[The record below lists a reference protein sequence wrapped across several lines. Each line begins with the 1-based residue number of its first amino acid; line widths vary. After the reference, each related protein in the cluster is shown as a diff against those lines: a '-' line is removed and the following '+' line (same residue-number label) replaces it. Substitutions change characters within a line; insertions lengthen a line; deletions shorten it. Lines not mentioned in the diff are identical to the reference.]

1 LGERAFTIAT
11 HTASDGYVW
20 HYRRYLPT
28 SGTAARAHVV
38 MLHGIQSHG
47 GWYEYSCTRLAEAGF
62 AVSFLDRR
70 GSGLNQE
77 ARGDTPSL
85 RRLVDDI
92 AEFLS
97 PSPPHLVPL
106 SPTFLV
112 GISWGAKLA
121 VALPC
126 CRPVTIDGVVLL
138 CPGFFPRI
146 AANQKRGAFLLGLVG
161 WLRPKRR
168 FSIPLNDPA
177 LFTESPRW
185 QEFLRND
192 PLALHDATARFLAA
206 STQLDRY
213 LRFVPEHFS
222 LPTLLLLAENDRII
236 DNAATRRFVGYFVS
250 TDKEIIEYPGA
261 HHTLEFEPE
270 PDRFVN
276 DLIHWLRRQSAAPSH

>member
-1 LGERAFTIAT
+1 MGDAACTIET
-11 HTASDGYVW
+11 HRASDGYVW
-20 HYRRYLPT
+20 HYRRYIPP
-28 SGTAARAHVV
+28 SGARARAHVV
-38 MLHGIQSHG
+38 ILHGIQSHG

-85 RRLVDDI
+85 RRLADDI

-97 PSPPHLVPL
+97 APGPIPFPP

-126 CRPVTIDGVVLL
+126 SRPVVIDGVALL

-146 AANQKRGAFLLGLVG
+146 GKKWGVFLLELLGS
-161 WLRPKRR
+161 LRPKRR
-168 FSIPLNDPA
+168 FPIPLNDPG

-206 STQLDRY
+206 SIKLDRY
-213 LRFVPEHFS
+213 LRFVPEHFT
-222 LPTLLLLAENDRII
+222 LPTLLLLAEKDRII
-236 DNAATRRFVGYFVS
+236 DNAATRRFVGYFVA

-270 PDRFVN
+270 PDQFVR
-276 DLIHWLRRQSAAPSH
+276 DMIAWLGMRCPRPSE